1 AYLVLLVAGV
11 VAYMNTVQSM
21 ITPLIAGEGFR
32 DTLLENAQ
40 GIQSVAKGFYPARAF
55 ALLSYGTV
63 AAFFINF
70 GIILAG
76 FLMLA
81 AFAFFVA
88 GLKYKKFYQE
98 EHSFVSNF
106 KSKSGYKAIGP
117 QKAVL
122 KKDILNIFRSSNYT
136 FQFLLIVA
144 ITPLLIFYSN
154 RIANFATFQSFN
166 RFGEQGLSFGISF
179 EISLFIVLVLIPLAS
194 SFAASNISREG
205 HNIYHTKLIPVSF
218 KKQLLIKTAIVF
230 VPIFVA
236 VTAGALL
243 SMLSHDVLRGA
254 AGGVMPGLS
263 GTDVVVL
270 LVIAL
275 FLSLG
280 YISLG
285 TYIDLRRPLCNQ
297 IGTGELTK
305 ATGHSNFII
314 ILGSLLG
321 VGFGVLGLFSAFNID
336 VGIRMNH
343 NSFIGFVIAFAVLFG
358 AAFTTL
364 LFVDG
369 ERAYKN
375 WSNKNF
381 MKKTIILFLFV
392 LPVVVVVLIVAI
404 TGFVGRGVMFVEIE
418 SVLVNSTIFEKE
430 SRFNASGLNNLTLIA
445 EVDDK
450 INFKQHLTVVPST
463 AFDQIEFAVSNPN
476 AVSVCGDGYINI
488 NQNMRSTDDGTG
500 IEIQVRHGIRHFFSV
515 FVIIQVDESRLD
527 YFGFCFDLFER
538 MAESSWGF
546 EYGISVGTN
555 FVDLENGERQAN
567 RFLQINK
574 EYLQSADYVL
584 PVGSIL
590 ERGFVVAP
598 TTILNLNNIQ
608 RDFFLASLSFAS
620 LNPFLLQVSP
630 LSGQAGQF
638 NATMVDT
645 GQAGIRVGSNYM
657 GKNFVFD
664 IDIIII

>member
-1 AYLVLLVAGV
+1 METVLTLISLQFKAGARIVRSTSSIKTALRWLVILAVAGGLLAGLLAVFYQFASQFTEISLGIDLTTEFLTFTIAAFMVVQTFFLLPLLIKVLDINNDRELLLKLPLSSRQIFVSKIIVAYIFEIVFCAAILGPILIVYGAVISASWWFYVFVVPFSILFVPIFPFFLAILGLFPMMKLNWFMKNHSLLTIVAYLVLLVAGV

-369 ERAYKN
+369 ERAYK
-375 WSNKNF
+375 K
-381 MKKTIILFLFV
+381 
-392 LPVVVVVLIVAI
+392 
-404 TGFVGRGVMFVEIE
+404 
-418 SVLVNSTIFEKE
+418 
-430 SRFNASGLNNLTLIA
+430 
-445 EVDDK
+445 
-450 INFKQHLTVVPST
+450 
-463 AFDQIEFAVSNPN
+463 
-476 AVSVCGDGYINI
+476 
-488 NQNMRSTDDGTG
+488 
-500 IEIQVRHGIRHFFSV
+500 
-515 FVIIQVDESRLD
+515 
-527 YFGFCFDLFER
+527 
-538 MAESSWGF
+538 
-546 EYGISVGTN
+546 
-555 FVDLENGERQAN
+555 LEQ
-567 RFLQINK
+567 
-574 EYLQSADYVL
+574 
-584 PVGSIL
+584 
-590 ERGFVVAP
+590 
-598 TTILNLNNIQ
+598 
-608 RDFFLASLSFAS
+608 
-620 LNPFLLQVSP
+620 
-630 LSGQAGQF
+630 
-638 NATMVDT
+638 
-645 GQAGIRVGSNYM
+645 
-657 GKNFVFD
+657 
-664 IDIIII
+664 

>member
-1 AYLVLLVAGV
+1 
-11 VAYMNTVQSM
+11 
-21 ITPLIAGEGFR
+21 
-32 DTLLENAQ
+32 
-40 GIQSVAKGFYPARAF
+40 
-55 ALLSYGTV
+55 
-63 AAFFINF
+63 
-70 GIILAG
+70 
-76 FLMLA
+76 
-81 AFAFFVA
+81 
-88 GLKYKKFYQE
+88 
-98 EHSFVSNF
+98 
-106 KSKSGYKAIGP
+106 
-117 QKAVL
+117 
-122 KKDILNIFRSSNYT
+122 
-136 FQFLLIVA
+136 
-144 ITPLLIFYSN
+144 
-154 RIANFATFQSFN
+154 
-166 RFGEQGLSFGISF
+166 
-179 EISLFIVLVLIPLAS
+179 
-194 SFAASNISREG
+194 
-205 HNIYHTKLIPVSF
+205 
-218 KKQLLIKTAIVF
+218 
-230 VPIFVA
+230 
-236 VTAGALL
+236 
-243 SMLSHDVLRGA
+243 
-254 AGGVMPGLS
+254 
-263 GTDVVVL
+263 
-270 LVIAL
+270 
-275 FLSLG
+275 
-280 YISLG
+280 
-285 TYIDLRRPLCNQ
+285 
-297 IGTGELTK
+297 
-305 ATGHSNFII
+305 
-314 ILGSLLG
+314 
-321 VGFGVLGLFSAFNID
+321 
-336 VGIRMNH
+336 
-343 NSFIGFVIAFAVLFG
+343 
-358 AAFTTL
+358 
-364 LFVDG
+364 
-369 ERAYKN
+369 
-375 WSNKNF
+375 